1 MFSTTIGRCLT
12 AISGFSSHPTKSS
25 ISRGPRVAF
34 KYGPSEVDDFRIFFV
49 ADVVGHPGRDA
60 VKALLPALKKELRPH
75 LTIVNGENAAGG
87 FGLTAKIAAE
97 LKGAGADV
105 ITSGNHVFAQKEF
118 VGELPNLERVLRPA
132 NYPPAAPGQGWC
144 LVEAGGHQVLVINLI
159 GRIFLDSLDDPFR
172 AADAILAAHP
182 DARIVF
188 CDVHAEATSE
198 KTAMGWYLDGRA
210 SAVVGTHT
218 HVPTADGRILP
229 GGTAYITDAGMVGP
243 RDGCIGMDKDVVIQR
258 FLTGMPNRFVVAS
271 GPVTF
276 NSVLVTING
285 STGRATSIQRVDREH
300 V

>member
-1 MFSTTIGRCLT
+1 MPADELKIL
-12 AISGFSSHPTKSS
+12 
-25 ISRGPRVAF
+25 
-34 KYGPSEVDDFRIFFV
+34 FV

-60 VKALLPALKKELRPH
+60 VKAILPALKRELRPD
-75 LTIVNGENAAGG
+75 LTVLNGENAAGG

-118 VGELPNLERVLRPA
+118 VGELPSLQNILRPA

-144 LVEAGGHQVLVINLI
+144 VTEAAGHQVLVMNLM

-172 AADAILAAHP
+172 AADQILAGHP
-182 DARIVF
+182 DVKVVF
-188 CDVHAEATSE
+188 CDMHAEATSE

-218 HVPTADGRILP
+218 HIPTADARVLS
-229 GGTAYITDAGMVGP
+229 GGTAYVTDVGMVGP
-243 RDGCIGMDKDVVIQR
+243 RDGCIGMDKEVVIQR
-258 FLTGMPNRFVVAS
+258 FLTGVPNRFVVAS

-276 NSVLVTING
+276 NSVLVTINP
-285 STGRATSIQRVDREH
+285 STGRATSIQRIDREH

>member
-1 MFSTTIGRCLT
+1 V
-12 AISGFSSHPTKSS
+12 PD
-25 ISRGPRVAF
+25 
-34 KYGPSEVDDFRIFFV
+34 SEFRILFI

-60 VKALLPALKKELRPH
+60 VKALLPGLKKELRPN
-75 LTIVNGENAAGG
+75 LTILNGENAAGG

-105 ITSGNHVFAQKEF
+105 ITSGNHVFAQKDF
-118 VGELPNLERVLRPA
+118 LGELPSLQNVLRPA
-132 NYPPAAPGQGWC
+132 NYPPSAPGQGWC
-144 LVEAGGHQVLVINLI
+144 VVGAGGRQVLVLNLI

-182 DARIVF
+182 EVRIVF
-188 CDVHAEATSE
+188 CDMHAEATSE
-198 KTAMGWYLDGRA
+198 KAAMGWYLDGRA

-218 HVPTADGRILP
+218 HVPTADARVLP
-229 GGTAYITDAGMVGP
+229 GGTAYVTDVGMVGP
-243 RDGCIGMDKDVVIQR
+243 RDGCIGMDKNVVIQR
-258 FLTGMPNRFVVAS
+258 FLTGVPNRFVVAS

-285 STGRATSIQRVDREH
+285 SSGRATSIQRIDREH